1 MNRKMRKSVLLIGV
15 CLCGMF
21 TMQAYAAGGGNSP
34 VPAVQQSKKI
44 TGTVVDSQGPIIGAS
59 VVVKGTSNGI
69 ATDFD
74 GNFTLN
80 VNQGQTLVISY
91 IGYLTKE
98 VKIDGRSHYDITLS
112 EDNALLDEV
121 VVVGYGTMKKSDLA
135 GATGSMDE
143 KKMKG
148 SIITNLD
155 QAFAGRGFFY
165 LNSCAWSGNNQ
176 CWSRASLC
184 N

>member
-1 MNRKMRKSVLLIGV
+1 MWHVHYAG
-15 CLCGMF
+15 LCSW
-21 TMQAYAAGGGNSP
+21 GGNSP

-80 VNQGQTLVISY
+80 VNQGETIQISY

-98 VKIDGRSHYDITLS
+98 IKVDGRTHYDITL
-112 EDNALLDEV
+112 EEERHFRRFCLF
-121 VVVGYGTMKKSDLA
+121 G
-135 GATGSMDE
+135 
-143 KKMKG
+143 
-148 SIITNLD
+148 
-155 QAFAGRGFFY
+155 
-165 LNSCAWSGNNQ
+165 
-176 CWSRASLC
+176 
-184 N
+184 